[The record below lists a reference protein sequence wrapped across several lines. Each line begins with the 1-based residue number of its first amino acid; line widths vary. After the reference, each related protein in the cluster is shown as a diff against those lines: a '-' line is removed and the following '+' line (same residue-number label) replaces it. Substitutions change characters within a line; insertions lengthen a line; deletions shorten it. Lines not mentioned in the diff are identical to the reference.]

1 MGVEFHFG
9 WRQLY
14 HVLLAIGKE
23 EIPVTAGWAADVPAG
38 RVRSCAIRA
47 TAGVHNVRALERA
60 ANKAN
65 HDRVI
70 LCECAKWSGNVR
82 RQWCQNIVGRYELR
96 RALVMWGLQL
106 SQPTEPLILK
116 MSQKHMLI
124 QTQNTKMPN
133 ATHYLYLVNGKAK
146 KKTAAYQLQP
156 TRPHKQKAKVS
167 TPQSSPISTSIPSSP
182 PKLFQPY
189 FHSPYRVPY

>member
-9 WRQLY
+9 WRKLY

-38 RVRSCAIRA
+38 RVRSCAIHA

-60 ANKAN
+60 ANKAS

-82 RQWCQNIVGRYELR
+82 RQWCQNIVGRWYIRTPESVSDVGTSTFTTYG
-96 RALVMWGLQL
+96 A
-106 SQPTEPLILK
+106 LILK

-133 ATHYLYLVNGKAK
+133 ATHYLYLVNGKTK
-146 KKTAAYQLQP
+146 KGNSRL
-156 TRPHKQKAKVS
+156 S
-167 TPQSSPISTSIPSSP
+167 TPTHTPT
-182 PKLFQPY
+182 
-189 FHSPYRVPY
+189 